1 MSVRSLAS
9 HAERTRNGLIVV
21 AWGLA
26 TWLACDRDY
35 WIWTWATI
43 GKSVEREDWWRL
55 LRIAGFVPTWIVV
68 ALSVGLACRWKGVAW
83 RAALAGLI
91 AGAANGFL
99 AEVIK
104 LVVARERPGDSGI
117 HVYRGILAG
126 FRDGSNLGMPSS
138 HAAVAFG
145 AAWAFA
151 LTIPR
156 ARWVFLLVAAGC
168 GVSRIVH
175 GAHFT
180 SDVVVAAGLGHLV
193 GRMVTGWLGVGSGR
207 GERGGLV

>member
-1 MSVRSLAS
+1 MSIRSLEA
-9 HAERTRNGLIVV
+9 HADRTRNRLIVV

-26 TWLACDRDY
+26 IWLAWLLDH
-35 WIWTWATI
+35 WIWSWATI
-43 GKSVEREDWWRL
+43 GKSVESEDWWRM

-68 ALSVGLACRWKGVAW
+68 ALTVGLACRWRGVAW
-83 RAALAGLI
+83 HATLAGLVS
-91 AGAANGFL
+91 GALNGLL
-99 AEVIK
+99 AELAK
-104 LVVARERPGDSGI
+104 LVVARERPGISGL
-117 HVYRGILAG
+117 HVYRGLFAG

-145 AAWAFA
+145 AAWAIA
-151 LTIPR
+151 MTIPR
-156 ARWVFLLVAAGC
+156 ARWAVLLVAAGC

-193 GRMVTGWLGVGSGR
+193 GRMVSGWLGVGAGR
-207 GERGGLV
+207 GERGGLQ